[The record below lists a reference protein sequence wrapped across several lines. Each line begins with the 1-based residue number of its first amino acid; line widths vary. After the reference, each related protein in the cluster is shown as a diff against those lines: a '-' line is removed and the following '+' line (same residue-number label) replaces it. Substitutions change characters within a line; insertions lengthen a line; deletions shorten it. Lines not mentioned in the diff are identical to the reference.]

1 MTGYKIKDQEGI
13 HFLTITVVSWVD
25 VFTRQVYKDVILES
39 FKYCREQKGLNLH
52 AYVIMSNHIHI
63 IASAKEGYLL
73 SDIIRDFKRHT
84 SKSIL
89 KHIIEDSGESRQEW
103 MLRLFRYHA
112 KYNKHNQTYQFWK
125 RDNHPIELVSP
136 KWIWQKLNYIHSNP
150 VRAGIVL
157 NTEEYMYSSASNY
170 LGDEGLLQIDLLNIK
185 KTYGFIKI

>member
-25 VFTRQVYKDVILES
+25 VFTRQLYRDVIIDS
-39 FKYCREQKGLNLH
+39 FMYCREQKGLNLH

-63 IASAKEGYLL
+63 IASAKSGYLL

-84 SKSIL
+84 SKNIL
-89 KHIIEDSGESRQEW
+89 NQIIENSRESRQEW

-112 KYNKHNQTYQFWK
+112 KYNKKNQTYQFWR

-150 VRAGIVL
+150 VKAGVVI
-157 NTEEYMYSSASNY
+157 NPEEYMYSSAANY
-170 LGDEGLLQIDLLNIK
+170 LGKKGILEIDLLNIR
-185 KTYGFIKI
+185 KTFGFIKL